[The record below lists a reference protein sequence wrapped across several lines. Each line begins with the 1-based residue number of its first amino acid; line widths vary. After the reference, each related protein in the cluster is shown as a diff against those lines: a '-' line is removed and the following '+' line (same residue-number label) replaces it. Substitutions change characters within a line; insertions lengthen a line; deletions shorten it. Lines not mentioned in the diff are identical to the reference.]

1 MLRHSSRLRN
11 GSTFASFAL
20 VMSFLAV
27 LTEISTLPLA
37 GLYLGLIVVCLN
49 TQDFAKSANSRDPKG
64 ELSVTRVSQI
74 A

>member
-1 MLRHSSRLRN
+1 
-11 GSTFASFAL
+11 
-20 VMSFLAV
+20 MSFLAV